1 MLPNIDGFLRRRRR
15 EDGTRVSEHGLE
27 LARDV
32 RLMLDDD
39 DEPFER
45 WRGESHVGDVFAPA
59 LNRRDACIKREAVDE
74 KTRARAA

>member
-1 MLPNIDGFLRRRRR
+1 VLPNIDGFLRRRRR

-39 DEPFER
+39 DE
-45 WRGESHVGDVFAPA
+45 RGESHVGDVFAPA